1 MYKPIL
7 GACNTF
13 LIYPTGSLWVFKFTW
28 DLYQILSINGRSRYK
43 YFLVKMLSLLNVIGI
58 TVPKVLTS

>member
-7 GACNTF
+7 EACNTF
-13 LIYPTGSLWVFKFTW
+13 LIYPTGSLWAFKFIW

-43 YFLVKMLSLLNVIGI
+43 YFPCKDVKPFNVIGI